1 MVPTNYVENAP
12 GSSPLEIFIYNPEG
26 QNANVSMGER
36 QPEGGNIVIFTL
48 GRGDNVSNRSSNA
61 KRMAEEIS
69 RVLDN
74 SRVFGKDGAP
84 VNFLSE
90 ENLINSIRE
99 VQREISKNESNKKK
113 DEIDADY
120 LLVFLIKDEDS
131 NYRLYCMES
140 GNSLVAVII
149 RKGADSVE
157 QINITN
163 EEIPLSKK
171 KNNSLPP
178 IFEGVLKPGDFL
190 LLLTENMKKSLADRF
205 PYEEVRNGTCES
217 IAKEI
222 SERAKNADKSDNPFR
237 SYPVVVIMAPE
248 L

>member
-1 MVPTNYVENAP
+1 MVPMNYAENAP
-12 GSSPLEIFIYNPEG
+12 GSSSPEIFIYNPEG
-26 QNANVSMGER
+26 QNANVSMEKL
-36 QPEGGNIVIFTL
+36 QLEGGNIVIFTL
-48 GRGDNVSNRSSNA
+48 GGGDNVPDRSSNA

-163 EEIPLSKK
+163 GEIPLSKK
-171 KNNSLPP
+171 KNNPP
-178 IFEGVLKPGDFL
+178 SSNF
-190 LLLTENMKKSLADRF
+190 
-205 PYEEVRNGTCES
+205 
-217 IAKEI
+217 
-222 SERAKNADKSDNPFR
+222 
-237 SYPVVVIMAPE
+237 
-248 L
+248 